1 MLIHATCDHLTS
13 DRSSMAFDTIELRD
27 HLSVVDRIKIYSS
40 ADQGMQRC
48 HAAIVV
54 GRIMYAFSHNQFLNY
69 YGENCVRLFADQ
81 TVHGWAYKLSP
92 SMVILAP
99 FLFFDC
105 VTQVYELNRV
115 FVDEVACTAR
125 WNIFTSKLNGQLQ
138 DSNLLATVLLTT
150 NVGFLATNSIDK
162 GGRSA
167 IQMASYM
174 SLVASMGSMIVGLL
188 LASHNRSKCQDT
200 QFHTTMFL
208 SGLHDRKH
216 GLEKLGIIYSLPRA
230 LLIWGMIF
238 FFAAFS
244 VNWWSPGDQTSR
256 AVVGAVIL
264 VVFVTILCSIWITRE
279 PEYHV
284 VWGWVDL
291 QRGRIRLS
299 RLADALGQAMEFMGI
314 QRHRAPDNRP
324 YVGRMAR
331 TPRAVGL
338 SQSNA
343 EVEAPM
349 QDIARSTTSPRLQ
362 PEIPGSDD
370 RDNHPDSSTS
380 PIRSHHPDVSVHS
393 LDLLHNGNSVQPPSN
408 SGAGLDV
415 LSGVGSVVES

>member
-138 DSNLLATVLLTT
+138 DSNLLATVLPP
-150 NVGFLATNSIDK
+150 
-162 GGRSA
+162 
-167 IQMASYM
+167 M
-174 SLVASMGSMIVGLL
+174 LV
-188 LASHNRSKCQDT
+188 
-200 QFHTTMFL
+200 F
-208 SGLHDRKH
+208 
-216 GLEKLGIIYSLPRA
+216 SLPTA
-230 LLIWGMIF
+230 LI
-238 FFAAFS
+238 
-244 VNWWSPGDQTSR
+244 R
-256 AVVGAVIL
+256 VVGV
-264 VVFVTILCSIWITRE
+264 
-279 PEYHV
+279 P
-284 VWGWVDL
+284 
-291 QRGRIRLS
+291 S
-299 RLADALGQAMEFMGI
+299 RWQATCLLW
-314 QRHRAPDNRP
+314 RAW
-324 YVGRMAR
+324 
-331 TPRAVGL
+331 
-338 SQSNA
+338 
-343 EVEAPM
+343 EV
-349 QDIARSTTSPRLQ
+349 
-362 PEIPGSDD
+362 
-370 RDNHPDSSTS
+370 
-380 PIRSHHPDVSVHS
+380 
-393 LDLLHNGNSVQPPSN
+393 
-408 SGAGLDV
+408 
-415 LSGVGSVVES
+415 